1 MQALGGAQIGSS
13 MRASEHNLWLP
24 DTKILRGLVGVF
36 FARVQPH
43 FPILRPTD
51 FYASVE
57 TYKKNPSAPDD
68 WHLTIAAVVALASS
82 ASEVRDSQL
91 ERTAVAVAQSII
103 GRIVCSTSMAAA
115 KGLALFAYYLHLN
128 SQRNA
133 AWNLLG
139 LGK

>member
-1 MQALGGAQIGSS
+1 MQALGGDQAGST
-13 MRASEHNLWLP
+13 MRGSEHNLWLP
-24 DTKILRGLVGVF
+24 DMETLRGLVGIF
-36 FARVQPH
+36 FTRVQPH

-57 TYKKNPSAPDD
+57 TYKSNPSAPDD
-68 WHLTIAAVVALASS
+68 WHITIAAVVALASS

-91 ERTAVAVAQSII
+91 ERTAVAVAHSIL
-103 GRIVCSTSMAAA
+103 GRVVCSTSLAAA

-128 SQRNA
+128 SQRDA